1 MGLIWAKLMIN
12 AGQDSC
18 WVLMRSFTNTCNVM
32 HRIRPGSNT
41 LSFHELNLFEIK
53 ADPNYLDQ
61 LS

>member
-12 AGQDSC
+12 AVQDSC
-18 WVLMRSFTNTCNVM
+18 WVLMRRFTNTCNGM
-32 HRIRPGSNT
+32 HCIRPGSNT